1 MSEYELVLKREKHPD
16 NSDKW
21 DTVSLGNQT
30 EVGDS
35 EPVEVGKPT
44 DFLLYLNE
52 EELGSVTFKQGAN
65 YNLLVVGSQGLV
77 ELMVHQVTPENTLS
91 MFWQLPQ
98 YVIMTAGEI
107 LFSISTME
115 FCYTQAPVSMKAVTL
130 GLRYLTNAVGNV
142 IDIVVMKSL
151 EGVLPKQVD
160 TRTIVQYCITACPV
174 FQAYEF
180 FLFCGLTLVFMAIFI
195 LMSFKYE

>member
-1 MSEYELVLKREKHPD
+1 M
-16 NSDKW
+16 
-21 DTVSLGNQT
+21 
-30 EVGDS
+30 
-35 EPVEVGKPT
+35 
-44 DFLLYLNE
+44 
-52 EELGSVTFKQGAN
+52 TFKQGAN
-65 YNLLVVGSQGLV
+65 YNLLVVGSEGLV

-130 GLRYLTNAVGNV
+130 SLRFLTNAGGNI

-151 EGVLPKQVD
+151 EGVLPNQVD
-160 TRTIVQYCITACPV
+160 CLIV
-174 FQAYEF
+174 
-180 FLFCGLTLVFMAIFI
+180 
-195 LMSFKYE
+195 

>member
-1 MSEYELVLKREKHPD
+1 MVLKRKKHPD

-30 EVGDS
+30 EVGDT

-44 DFLLYLNE
+44 DFLVYLNE

-65 YNLLVVGSQGLV
+65 YNLLVVGSGGEV
-77 ELMVHQVTPENTLS
+77 ELVVHQVTPENTLS

-130 GLRYLTNAVGNV
+130 GLRYLTNAVGNI

-151 EGVLPKQVD
+151 EGVLPKQVYIKKIILGPFSNQSSLFPGL
-160 TRTIVQYCITACPV
+160 RVLPV
-174 FQAYEF
+174 RRSDAD
-180 FLFCGLTLVFMAIFI
+180 LHGNLHSDVT
-195 LMSFKYE
+195 

>member
-1 MSEYELVLKREKHPD
+1 MSEYELVLKKEKHPD
-16 NSDKW
+16 NM
-21 DTVSLGNQT
+21 DTISLASQT
-30 EVGDS
+30 EVGDT
-35 EPVEVGKPT
+35 EPVGVGKPM
-44 DFLLYLNE
+44 DFLLYLN
-52 EELGSVTFKQGAN
+52 ELGSVTFKQGAN
-65 YNLLVVGSQGLV
+65 YNLLVVGSEGLV

-160 TRTIVQYCITACPV
+160 TMTTVQYCITTCPV
-174 FQAYEF
+174 F
-180 FLFCGLTLVFMAIFI
+180 
-195 LMSFKYE
+195 

>member
-1 MSEYELVLKREKHPD
+1 M
-16 NSDKW
+16 
-21 DTVSLGNQT
+21 DTISLGSQT
-30 EVGDS
+30 EVGDT

-65 YNLLVVGSQGLV
+65 YNLLLVGSQGLM

-130 GLRYLTNAVGNV
+130 SLRFLTNAGGNI

-151 EGVLPKQVD
+151 EGVLPNQVD
-160 TRTIVQYCITACPV
+160 CLIV
-174 FQAYEF
+174 
-180 FLFCGLTLVFMAIFI
+180 
-195 LMSFKYE
+195 

>member
-1 MSEYELVLKREKHPD
+1 
-16 NSDKW
+16 
-21 DTVSLGNQT
+21 
-30 EVGDS
+30 
-35 EPVEVGKPT
+35 
-44 DFLLYLNE
+44 
-52 EELGSVTFKQGAN
+52 
-65 YNLLVVGSQGLV
+65 
-77 ELMVHQVTPENTLS
+77 

-151 EGVLPKQVD
+151 EGVLPNQVD
-160 TRTIVQYCITACPV
+160 CLIV
-174 FQAYEF
+174 
-180 FLFCGLTLVFMAIFI
+180 
-195 LMSFKYE
+195 

>member
-1 MSEYELVLKREKHPD
+1 MRTDVTSRQEVNNSLGLDSSVAQYEVVLKREKHPD

-21 DTVSLGNQT
+21 DTFHLGNQT
-30 EVGDS
+30 EVGDTKP
-35 EPVEVGKPT
+35 EEVGKPT
-44 DFLLYLNE
+44 DFLVFLNE
-52 EELGSVTFKQGAN
+52 EELGAVSFKQGAN
-65 YNLLVVGSQGLV
+65 YNLLLVGCDGWTELV
-77 ELMVHQVTPENTLS
+77 VHQVTPENTLS

-130 GLRYLTNAVGNV
+130 GLRYLTNAVGNI

-151 EGVLPKQVD
+151 EGVLPKQVWD
-160 TRTIVQYCITACPV
+160 INIQI
-174 FQAYEF
+174 
-180 FLFCGLTLVFMAIFI
+180 LTH
-195 LMSFKYE
+195 

>member
-1 MSEYELVLKREKHPD
+1 M
-16 NSDKW
+16 
-21 DTVSLGNQT
+21 DTISLGSQT
-30 EVGDS
+30 EVGDT

-44 DFLLYLNE
+44 DFLVYLNE

-65 YNLLVVGSQGLV
+65 YNLLVVGSDGLV

-130 GLRYLTNAVGNV
+130 SLRFLTNAGGNI

-151 EGVLPKQVD
+151 EGVLPNQVGCL
-160 TRTIVQYCITACPV
+160 IV
-174 FQAYEF
+174 
-180 FLFCGLTLVFMAIFI
+180 
-195 LMSFKYE
+195 

>member
-44 DFLLYLNE
+44 DFLVYLNE

-65 YNLLVVGSQGLV
+65 YNLLVVGSDGLV

-160 TRTIVQYCITACPV
+160 TMTTVQYCITTCPV
-174 FQAYEF
+174 F
-180 FLFCGLTLVFMAIFI
+180 
-195 LMSFKYE
+195 